1 MTSGMFHEAQRT
13 HAHHHSYGGGGGGGP
28 VPIKNLDRYQRSWKL
43 DVGFHKLQKR
53 INERMRRESTLPP
66 LTLGLPPQRNS
77 YTSYSRKQFY
87 ADTRTHRTSQ
97 TLLLQSPSGAVTSRR
112 HRRKFAAKSKSENSY
127 NVTSRRYKKSNTGAT
142 RVATGQTGSGR
153 RRASSIPDSC
163 RFWQYVLLHVVVL
176 DYNRLQ
182 TIIDAYADIEVVL
195 VAVAGGKLQ
204 RLRVQSSDSGHR
216 NADYESIRKDSRVG
230 YLRAG

>member
-1 MTSGMFHEAQRT
+1 MTSGMFHEAAQRT
-13 HAHHHSYGGGGGGGP
+13 HAHHHSYGGGGGGP

-97 TLLLQSPSGAVTSRR
+97 TLLLQSPSGVVTSRR

-163 RFWQYVLLHVVVL
+163 RFCRSSATCSSS
-176 DYNRLQ
+176 RL
-182 TIIDAYADIEVVL
+182 
-195 VAVAGGKLQ
+195 GSK
-204 RLRVQSSDSGHR
+204 
-216 NADYESIRKDSRVG
+216 
-230 YLRAG
+230 